1 MAQFCTQNAFHRLQF
16 FELNYKF
23 DGVVG
28 AWRWDKNIYS
38 TVVALIKNYFNLNS
52 VENAEH
58 EN

>member
-1 MAQFCTQNAFHRLQF
+1 MHFIDYNF